1 MECQNQLVAR
11 KEHNDVKPDD
21 IVIQKKV
28 ALQNEVNDIKSA
40 VVMDPTE
47 EIKNSFE
54 EIQKNTVS
62 ALTRE
67 MKFERLVE

>member
-1 MECQNQLVAR
+1 M
-11 KEHNDVKPDD
+11 
-21 IVIQKKV
+21 IQKKV

>member
-11 KEHNDVKPDD
+11 KEHTDVKPDD